1 MHGAAQS
8 RYAGGTIIAFLA
20 LLLAAGLGGCKREEV
35 AKPPPMPVA
44 VAEASRQSVPVELRA
59 VGNVEAVSTVGVK
72 SQVGGTLA
80 RVHFREGEEVR
91 QGDLLFTIDPRPYET
106 ALRQAEALLARDQA
120 QLENARQ
127 TERRYAELLRDRFIS
142 QQEYDIVQTDAAALA
157 ATVRADRAAAENARL
172 RLSWCTIRS
181 PLDGRAGS
189 LLAHE
194 GDLIKADADEPMVV
208 IHQLRPIDVS
218 FAVPEQELPRIRRQL
233 AAGSLAVE
241 ALLTGEEAQP
251 EAGRLTFIDNAVDTA
266 TGTIRLKGSFANEAA
281 RLWPGQFVTVG
292 LTLGRLEDVVT
303 VPQAAVQAGQQG
315 AFVFVLKADGSVEQR
330 PVQPGVTWEGMTVVE
345 GVQAG
350 ETVVTDGQMRL
361 YPGARVEVKN
371 TAAAGKKE

>member
-1 MHGAAQS
+1 
-8 RYAGGTIIAFLA
+8 
-20 LLLAAGLGGCKREEV
+20 
-35 AKPPPMPVA
+35 
-44 VAEASRQSVPVELRA
+44 
-59 VGNVEAVSTVGVK
+59 
-72 SQVGGTLA
+72 
-80 RVHFREGEEVR
+80 
-91 QGDLLFTIDPRPYET
+91 
-106 ALRQAEALLARDQA
+106 
-120 QLENARQ
+120 
-127 TERRYAELLRDRFIS
+127 
-142 QQEYDIVQTDAAALA
+142 
-157 ATVRADRAAAENARL
+157 
-172 RLSWCTIRS
+172 
-181 PLDGRAGS
+181 
-189 LLAHE
+189 
-194 GDLIKADADEPMVV
+194 MVV

-218 FAVPEQELPRIRRQL
+218 FAVPEQELPRVRRQL

-251 EAGRLTFIDNAVDTA
+251 EKGRLTFIDNAVDTA

-281 RLWPGQFVTVG
+281 LLWPGQFVTVV

-330 PVQPGVTWEGMTVVE
+330 PVTAGITWEGMTVTE
-345 GVQAG
+345 EVQAG